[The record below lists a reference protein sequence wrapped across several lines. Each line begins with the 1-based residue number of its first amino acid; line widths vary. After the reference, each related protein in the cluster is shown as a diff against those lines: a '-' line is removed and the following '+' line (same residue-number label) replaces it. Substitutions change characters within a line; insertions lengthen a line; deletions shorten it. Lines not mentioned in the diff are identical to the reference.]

1 MTWSSRCCT
10 RGGVSTHWQPY
21 SNFFTLADGWGGTVM
36 RLTMQ
41 VMEKG
46 SYVGRRVDSRRKV
59 LSSWKSFSVTTR
71 TPPPLMSTSLQGKRC
86 PPAVER
92 T

>member
-1 MTWSSRCCT
+1 
-10 RGGVSTHWQPY
+10 
-21 SNFFTLADGWGGTVM
+21 
-36 RLTMQ
+36 MQ

-46 SYVGRRVDSRRKV
+46 SSVGRRVDSRRKV